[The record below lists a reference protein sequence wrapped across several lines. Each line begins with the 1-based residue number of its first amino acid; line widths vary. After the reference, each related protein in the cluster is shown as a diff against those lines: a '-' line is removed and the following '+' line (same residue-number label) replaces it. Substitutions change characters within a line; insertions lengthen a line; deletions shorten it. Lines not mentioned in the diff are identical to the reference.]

1 MIQHGFASPGGR
13 CPACGHVGLDLP
25 RCPACGARNVL
36 IDDVVEVAVE
46 EAIAQQADV
55 EFCRAVEL
63 EDFGS
68 IAALE
73 RY

>member
-1 MIQHGFASPGGR
+1 MQHGFTTAGGR
-13 CPACGHVGLDLP
+13 CPACGHVGLDVP

-36 IDDVVEVAVE
+36 VDDVVEVAVE
-46 EAIAQQADV
+46 EAITQDADV
-55 EFCRAVEL
+55 EFSRAGEL